1 MKSIRKTVEILSLV
15 MAFVAMPMISR
26 AQTATEIAEM
36 VMHSDEYL
44 YGEGYGQTVN
54 SARQPALA
62 SRTSKVSVSIRST
75 SNITEKENNTDE
87 GLTTETK
94 AKSIGKDY

>member
-44 YGEGYGQTVN
+44 YGEGY
-54 SARQPALA
+54 
-62 SRTSKVSVSIRST
+62 
-75 SNITEKENNTDE
+75 
-87 GLTTETK
+87 
-94 AKSIGKDY
+94 